1 MDTISKN
8 IFAEAVNTKKQNK
21 DYTMT
26 AKIVPFGKISK
37 NGVMYKKESVIN
49 TCEKLIGKPVLF
61 NHKADEGLPR
71 GEWIASE
78 IKDDGL
84 YGTAKIYNTGYNKD
98 LIEYLSHASNPNVS
112 LKIIGDAVKKFDEST
127 GKQYSI
133 ATISDWLE
141 ASIVN
146 IPGFE
151 EAKVLSFEY
160 FIAESLGLG
169 IQKNEGG
176 IRVASDFK
184 EVFEKLDKHEILLE
198 KVISLMETMQV
209 KADEVKSEAVAE
221 PKTEEVKEEAK
232 AEDKKEDESK
242 EDKKESETKEEV
254 KEESKVEDKK
264 EDESKEDKK
273 ETDINKESKTEPK
286 TDEVKEEAKV
296 DDKKEEITSKEE
308 VRTIDQRDN
317 EPDVQKP
324 EDNKSTADVKKIS
337 DKEELDLP
345 KKPEVVKQEAAKV
358 KTLDESFSA
367 SDEKTIWREM
377 LTRHFGNKF

>member
-49 TCEKLIGKPVLF
+49 TCKKLIGKPVLF
-61 NHKADEGLPR
+61 NHKSDEGLPR
-71 GEWIASE
+71 GEWISSE

-84 YGTAKIYNTGYNKD
+84 YGTAKIYNTEYNKD

-112 LKIIGDAVKKFDEST
+112 LKIIGDAVKKFDEAT

-133 ATISDWLE
+133 ATITDWLE

-184 EVFEKLDKHEILLE
+184 EVFDKLDKHEVLLE
-198 KVISLMETMQV
+198 KVISLMESMQV
-209 KADEVKSEAVAE
+209 KTDEIKSEAAAE

-232 AEDKKEDESK
+232 TEEKKDDAKSESEDKKS
-242 EDKKESETKEEV
+242 EDKNLKM
-254 KEESKVEDKK
+254 
-264 EDESKEDKK
+264 
-273 ETDINKESKTEPK
+273 
-286 TDEVKEEAKV
+286 
-296 DDKKEEITSKEE
+296 
-308 VRTIDQRDN
+308 R
-317 EPDVQKP
+317 
-324 EDNKSTADVKKIS
+324 
-337 DKEELDLP
+337 
-345 KKPEVVKQEAAKV
+345 
-358 KTLDESFSA
+358 
-367 SDEKTIWREM
+367 
-377 LTRHFGNKF
+377 